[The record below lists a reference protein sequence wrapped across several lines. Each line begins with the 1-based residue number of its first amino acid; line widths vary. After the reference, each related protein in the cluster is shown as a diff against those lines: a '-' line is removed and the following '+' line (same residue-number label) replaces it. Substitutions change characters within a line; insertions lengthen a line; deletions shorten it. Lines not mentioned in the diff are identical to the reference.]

1 MLTSALLFNASQ
13 LITACTQNLLV
24 VTTDINVTFLSHTPH
39 SPPLQMIYNCQI
51 PTVLLSLFRCGGSI
65 HLQCKQQQLGSFYK
79 ILLVFTLLGFYT
91 TDAQAFI
98 TIKVEQL
105 FLFVWLKNSFI
116 IIIIL
121 THEVQLP
128 LQKQTN
134 LFIQKTLLF
143 PVTSVKYLYL
153 YSSEE
158 WLTLAT
164 YACRCAAFINI
175 QPIGQKPFQGSVCIP
190 NPLFQK
196 VSQRIAWQP
205 FWAFPHP
212 ALFYRPEVPAQNA
225 SRGLTMGRKRK
236 FHVGISCTGHDL
248 LPETRST
255 PFCNHTLHFG
265 GLTMKNTQKNKKNR
279 KGWGKRCWG
288 REKGMQLA
296 TIGALGKQDRHGLH
310 D

>member
-1 MLTSALLFNASQ
+1 M
-13 LITACTQNLLV
+13 
-24 VTTDINVTFLSHTPH
+24 
-39 SPPLQMIYNCQI
+39 
-51 PTVLLSLFRCGGSI
+51 TV
-65 HLQCKQQQLGSFYK
+65 
-79 ILLVFTLLGFYT
+79 
-91 TDAQAFI
+91 
-98 TIKVEQL
+98 
-105 FLFVWLKNSFI
+105 
-116 IIIIL
+116 
-121 THEVQLP
+121 
-128 LQKQTN
+128 
-134 LFIQKTLLF
+134 
-143 PVTSVKYLYL
+143 
-153 YSSEE
+153 
-158 WLTLAT
+158 TLAT
-164 YACRCAAFINI
+164 SACRCAAFINI

-225 SRGLTMGRKRK
+225 SRGLTRGRKRK

-265 GLTMKNTQKNKKNR
+265 GLRMKNTQKNKKNR